1 MPDDKG
7 LNRGG
12 TMGQEGELNEDE
24 RDARDLQRGMQGD
37 KLDKRDQQ
45 KQRGGIGREPSP
57 EDKQKIQPKHEVD

>member
-12 TMGQEGELNEDE
+12 TLGQQGELEDE

-37 KLDKRDQQ
+37 KLDKRDRQ
-45 KQRGGIGREPSP
+45 KQRGGVGREPNLD
-57 EDKQKIQPKHEVD
+57 EKHKIQPKHEVD

>member
-12 TMGQEGELNEDE
+12 TMGQEAEMEDE

-37 KLDKRDQQ
+37 KLDERDQQ
-45 KQRGGIGREPSP
+45 KQRGGIGREPSL
-57 EDKQKIQPKHEVD
+57 EDKQKIQPEHEVD